1 MILAGTRILSRAFS
15 RTSFEQ
21 ELKAKIKFSGPM
33 SIAQY
38 MQEVLTNP
46 AKGYYT
52 TKEKVIGAPGDFVTS
67 PEITQMFGE
76 CIAIWILLEWKKM
89 GKVQPLKLVEL
100 GPGHGTLMQDILK
113 TINKI
118 SPDELKHLQIHL
130 VETSPNLMKIQDS
143 RLKIFQEKIEADIK
157 WHSRVAE
164 VPKGFTFFIA
174 NEFFDALPFHKFFRD
189 QKT

>member
-1 MILAGTRILSRAFS
+1 MFT
-15 RTSFEQ
+15 
-21 ELKAKIKFSGPM
+21 
-33 SIAQY
+33 
-38 MQEVLTNP
+38 
-46 AKGYYT
+46 
-52 TKEKVIGAPGDFVTS
+52 EKR
-67 PEITQMFGE
+67 QMFGE

-89 GKVQPLKLVEL
+89 GKPQPLKLVEL

-164 VPKGFTFFIA
+164 VPKG
-174 NEFFDALPFHKFFRD
+174 K
-189 QKT
+189 

>member
-1 MILAGTRILSRAFS
+1 MFT
-15 RTSFEQ
+15 
-21 ELKAKIKFSGPM
+21 
-33 SIAQY
+33 
-38 MQEVLTNP
+38 
-46 AKGYYT
+46 
-52 TKEKVIGAPGDFVTS
+52 
-67 PEITQMFGE
+67 EIRQMFGE

-89 GKVQPLKLVEL
+89 GKAQPLKLVEL

-143 RLKIFQEKIEADIK
+143 RLKIFQEKMEDDIK

-164 VPKGFTFFIA
+164 VPKG
-174 NEFFDALPFHKFFRD
+174 E
-189 QKT
+189 

>member
-1 MILAGTRILSRAFS
+1 MILAGTRILSRAYS

-67 PEITQMFGE
+67 PEIT
-76 CIAIWILLEWKKM
+76 
-89 GKVQPLKLVEL
+89 
-100 GPGHGTLMQDILK
+100 
-113 TINKI
+113 
-118 SPDELKHLQIHL
+118 
-130 VETSPNLMKIQDS
+130 
-143 RLKIFQEKIEADIK
+143 
-157 WHSRVAE
+157 
-164 VPKGFTFFIA
+164 
-174 NEFFDALPFHKFFRD
+174 
-189 QKT
+189 